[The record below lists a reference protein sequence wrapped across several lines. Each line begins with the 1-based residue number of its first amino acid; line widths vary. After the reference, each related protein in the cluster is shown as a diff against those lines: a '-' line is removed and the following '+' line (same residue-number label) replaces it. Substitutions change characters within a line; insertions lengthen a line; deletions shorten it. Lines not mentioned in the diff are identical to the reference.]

1 MDREARKRDV
11 ETSNKRVTTFW
22 IMGSRKIAI
31 FYRLFQDRSKRKV
44 LNVRMEGLKIWRETI
59 PSYFSRRGSRN
70 SFFLPFLSYRSLFH
84 SSHFL
89 PLSPVISN
97 YINRKYSENK
107 STILPRFLRVP
118 KGDQKDILLVAS
130 YIFPHTFK
138 PNVAKSHRVEEERDR
153 LDSLANSVANW
164 DNSGARFRFLV
175 DLSLGIECRRGR
187 GGGRSG
193 DKFVG
198 IVTPALSRR
207 HCRKRRGPFP
217 R

>member
-70 SFFLPFLSYRSLFH
+70 SFFLPLLSYRSLFH

-97 YINRKYSENK
+97 YINRKYSEDK
-107 STILPRFLRVP
+107 FTILPACEF
-118 KGDQKDILLVAS
+118 QKEIKKTYYSLPRIYFHTLLNQMWPSLTVSRRSEIDWIHWRIPLPIETTAGRDFAFS
-130 YIFPHTFK
+130 WIFPW
-138 PNVAKSHRVEEERDR
+138 E
-153 LDSLANSVANW
+153 
-164 DNSGARFRFLV
+164 
-175 DLSLGIECRRGR
+175 
-187 GGGRSG
+187 
-193 DKFVG
+193 
-198 IVTPALSRR
+198 
-207 HCRKRRGPFP
+207 
-217 R
+217 